1 MKTLT
6 FLVSIIY
13 MLPACLA
20 FSNYHFLFK
29 FSKTLWKPSP
39 YRSRSYRMTANNDD
53 NMSYLDKLGN
63 QNLAP
68 PSRMN
73 QGNIQKLSSI
83 QNNITKYMQ
92 EKNKKSAGTSFT
104 TQYNNPIPRTSFDKV
119 FLNINNITAIY
130 ISSDY
135 DRAIFQY
142 SDNRKYVFYI
152 DKDSKKLVDKI
163 INIVQ
168 QYPSQQVKIIVI
180 CDKSVMTDPFGYLYC
195 DK

>member
-1 MKTLT
+1 MKTTLLASILT
-6 FLVSIIY
+6 I
-13 MLPACLA
+13 LPACIA
-20 FSNYHFLFK
+20 FSNHNFALQ
-29 FSKTLWKPSP
+29 FSKALLKPLPMGYASLK
-39 YRSRSYRMTANNDD
+39 YCMNANNDD
-53 NMSYLDKLGN
+53 MSYLDKLGN
-63 QNLAP
+63 QNLVP

-73 QGNIQKLSSI
+73 QGNVKKLASI

-92 EKNKKSAGTSFT
+92 EKNKKSVGTSFT
-104 TQYNNPIPRTSFDKV
+104 TKYNNPIPRTGFDNI

-142 SDNRKYVFYI
+142 SDARKFVFYI
-152 DKDSKKLVDKI
+152 NRDSKKLVDKI

-195 DK
+195 EK